1 MEIHVAARPEELIWS
16 IGNSVV
22 TSRALHLAAE
32 LGIADR
38 VGESALPFAEL
49 AERLGVDSAALER
62 VLRLLAAY
70 GIFSVDDGIV
80 SNTDASVV
88 LRDGAPGSMRA
99 FARMMA
105 LPAMW
110 RAIGALDHSVRTGR
124 PAMEVVDPGG
134 FFGHLAQAPLDAEIF
149 NLAMQGRGHA
159 FARAVVDSYDFTKFT
174 RIVDVA
180 GGHGHL
186 LRAVLDAAPHAEGV
200 LFELPPIAAAAPADP
215 RMTTIG
221 GDFFVDALPTG
232 DAYLLMEVLHDWS
245 DDQAVNI
252 LSAIRRAC
260 RTGAVLLVIENV
272 VPEGPPDPRVH
283 NLDLIMLIM
292 TGGRERTASELRRLL
307 DAAGFHLTAVT
318 DTASAMRVV
327 EAVAV

>member
-1 MEIHVAARPEELIWS
+1 MDTNVAARPEELIWS
-16 IGNSVV
+16 LANSVV

-32 LGIADR
+32 LGVADE
-38 VGESALPFAEL
+38 VGESAVSVGEL
-49 AERLGVDSAALER
+49 ADRLHVDPAALER
-62 VLRLLAAY
+62 VLLLLAGC
-70 GIFSVDDGIV
+70 GIFAVDDGRV
-80 SNTDASVV
+80 RNTDASLV
-88 LRDGAPGSMRA
+88 LRDAAPGSMRA

-124 PAMEVVDPGG
+124 PAMEVVNPGG
-134 FFGHLAQAPLDAEIF
+134 FFGHLAEAPLDAEVF

-159 FARAVVDSYDFTKFT
+159 FARAVVESYDFTKLT

-200 LFELPPIAAAAPADP
+200 LFELPPIAAVAPADP
-215 RMTTIG
+215 RITTIG

-245 DDQAVNI
+245 DDRAVDI

-260 RTGAVLLVIENV
+260 RTGAVVLVIENV
-272 VPEGPPDPRVH
+272 VPDGPPDPRVH

-292 TGGRERTASELRRLL
+292 TGGRERTRSELARLL
-307 DAAGFHLTAVT
+307 DAAGFRLTAVAE
-318 DTASAMRVV
+318 TASPMRIV